1 MVQVWSSSGSI
12 KMTMIITTRMLL
24 IHLIIIMITRIQL
37 GIECVR
43 GPRKFQLMITT
54 VTRMLGA
61 RVILLKMMMMMI
73 AAVSIEARS
82 RGSNFMAVWE
92 KCKM

>member
-61 RVILLKMMMMMI
+61 MVILLKMMMMMI

-92 KCKM
+92 KV

>member
-1 MVQVWSSSGSI
+1 
-12 KMTMIITTRMLL
+12 MTMIITTR

-54 VTRMLGA
+54 VTRMLGDKDDA
-61 RVILLKMMMMMI
+61 L
-73 AAVSIEARS
+73 EDDDDDDY
-82 RGSNFMAVWE
+82 RGCFHRG
-92 KCKM
+92 

>member
-12 KMTMIITTRMLL
+12 KMTMINSTRILL

-92 KCKM
+92 KV

>member
-1 MVQVWSSSGSI
+1 
-12 KMTMIITTRMLL
+12 MLL

-61 RVILLKMMMMMI
+61 RVILLKMMMMMMI

-92 KCKM
+92 KV

>member
-12 KMTMIITTRMLL
+12 KMTTRMLL

-54 VTRMLGA
+54 VTRMLGT
-61 RVILLKMMMMMI
+61 RMMLLKMMMMMI

-92 KCKM
+92 KV

>member
-1 MVQVWSSSGSI
+1 MVRVWSSSGSI
-12 KMTMIITTRMLL
+12 KMTMIISTRMLL

-54 VTRMLGA
+54 VTRMLGT
-61 RVILLKMMMMMI
+61 RVMLLKMMMMMMMI

-92 KCKM
+92 KM

>member
-1 MVQVWSSSGSI
+1 
-12 KMTMIITTRMLL
+12 MIIT
-24 IHLIIIMITRIQL
+24 ILIIIMITRIQL

-92 KCKM
+92 KV

>member
-12 KMTMIITTRMLL
+12 KMTMIITTR

-61 RVILLKMMMMMI
+61 MVILLKMMMMMI

-92 KCKM
+92 KV

>member
-54 VTRMLGA
+54 VTRMLGNKDDA
-61 RVILLKMMMMMI
+61 LEDDDD
-73 AAVSIEARS
+73 S
-82 RGSNFMAVWE
+82 GSVGKSV
-92 KCKM
+92 KCDI

>member
-1 MVQVWSSSGSI
+1 MVRVWSSSGSI
-12 KMTMIITTRMLL
+12 KMTMIISTRMLL

-54 VTRMLGA
+54 VTRMLGT
-61 RVILLKMMMMMI
+61 RVMLLKMMMMMMMI

-92 KCKM
+92 KV